1 MARRGRGLAAAAR
14 TVRVGGTVRVPGDKS
29 ITHRAFMLASLARG
43 ESLVRGALASEDV
56 RSTARVL
63 RQLGV
68 QVGTVR
74 AGIDV
79 VVRGGLWRPPAAAL
93 HCGNSGTTARLLLG
107 LLAGR
112 PFAARLIGDRSLR
125 QRPMRRVTE
134 PLRRMGAAII
144 EERGDGLPLRIRGGP
159 LVPLTWRLPVA
170 SAQLKSALLFA
181 GLVGGVAVEVDEPAK
196 SRDHTERLLAALG
209 APLAQRG
216 TAVHLDEAGDWL
228 ATLRDLDLVVPG
240 DASAAAFLVAAGV
253 LAEDGELTLGGVGVN
268 PTRIGFLRVLERM
281 GATIP
286 VVSLRTVAG
295 EPIGDLVVR
304 PADLRGVEVAADEVP
319 SLIDEVPILA
329 VLASRARGETA
340 FRSVGEL
347 RVKESDRLGLLAA
360 NLRAVGAQATVAGE
374 DLVVRGSTNPPRGSV
389 DTAGDHRLAMAFAV
403 LGTVPGAAVR
413 LSERTSPA
421 VSYPAFFE
429 DLEGIDAR
437 TPQRRRD

>member
-1 MARRGRGLAAAAR
+1 MARRGGSLAPAAR
-14 TVRVGGTVRVPGDKS
+14 PVNVGGTVRVPGDKS

-43 ESLVRGALASEDV
+43 ESVVRGALVSGDV

-68 QVGTVR
+68 PVG
-74 AGIDV
+74 A
-79 VVRGGLWRPPAAAL
+79 VRGGNEVRVRGGSWRRPGESL

-112 PFAARLIGDRSLR
+112 PFEARLTGDRSLR

-134 PLRRMGAAII
+134 PLRRMGAAIV
-144 EERGDGLPLRIRGGP
+144 EERGDGLPLRIHGGALAP
-159 LVPLTWRLPVA
+159 LVWRLPVA

-181 GLVGGVAVEVDEPAK
+181 GLVGGVPVALDEPAK

-209 APLAQRG
+209 APLAERG
-216 TAVHLDEAGDWL
+216 TAVHLDEATGWL
-228 ATLRDLDLVVPG
+228 ATLRDLELVVPG
-240 DASAAAFLVAAGV
+240 DASSAAFLVGAGV
-253 LAEDGELTLGGVGVN
+253 LAEDGALTLEGVGVN

-281 GATIP
+281 GAPIP

-295 EPIGDLVVR
+295 EPIGDLMVR
-304 PADLRGVEVAADEVP
+304 PANLHGVEVAAHEVP
-319 SLIDEVPILA
+319 SLIDEVPLLA

-360 NLRAVGAQATVAGE
+360 NLRAVGAQAAVERE
-374 DLVVRGSTNPPRGSV
+374 DLVVWGSSEAPRGSV

-421 VSYPAFFE
+421 ISYPGFFE
-429 DLEGIDAR
+429 DLERIDAR
-437 TPQRRRD
+437 TPQCHRD